1 MMKELKIIKRRHVL
15 NIIHFVLA
23 LHLFIYAGLALI
35 VIVCAVYDKVN
46 HGAAEINIVGAACLV
61 IAAVLAA
68 AFIGFRAYLKR
79 VDREM
84 DEISPFV
91 FSLPFSTE
99 NDVLDALNSRLKL
112 RVLDD
117 NSLYGW
123 DKGKR
128 IIQLFLIETEG
139 FSAEDVQSLKDKC
152 IALAQE
158 KQLINSTASRD
169 DLVSSAFVYL
179 FLVNR
184 LTENAAEFLKRPTDL
199 NTIGLEMNVI
209 LDLEK
214 MQLHI
219 PGCVGRD
226 LSPSDLYVYCME
238 KFMEWFAVE
247 K

>member
-1 MMKELKIIKRRHVL
+1 MKEFKFVKRRYGLSV
-15 NIIHFVLA
+15 IHFVLA

-46 HGAAEINIVGAACLV
+46 QGAAEISIVGVACLV
-61 IAAVLAA
+61 IAAVLAIA
-68 AFIGFRAYLKR
+68 LIGFRAYLKR

-84 DEISPFV
+84 DVLCPFA
-91 FSLPFSTE
+91 FSLPFRSE
-99 NDVLDALNSRLKL
+99 EEVLDALNSRLKL

-117 NSLYGW
+117 SSLYGRA
-123 DKGKR
+123 KGKR
-128 IIQLFLIETEG
+128 IIQLFLIETED

-152 IALAQE
+152 IALARK

-184 LTENAAEFLKRPTDL
+184 LTENSAEFLKQPTNL
-199 NTIGLEMNVI
+199 NTIGLELDVI

-238 KFMEWFAVE
+238 KFIEWLDVAD
-247 K
+247 

>member
-1 MMKELKIIKRRHVL
+1 MMKELKIIKRRHGL
-15 NIIHFVLA
+15 NVIYFVLA
-23 LHLFIYAGLALI
+23 LHLFVYAGLALI

-46 HGAAEINIVGAACLV
+46 QGAAEINIVGAVCLV
-61 IAAVLAA
+61 IAAVLAV
-68 AFIGFRAYLKR
+68 AFIGFRVYLKR

-84 DEISPFV
+84 DVLCPV
-91 FSLPFSTE
+91 AFSLPFHSE
-99 NDVLDALNSRLKL
+99 EEVLDALNSRLKL

-117 NSLYGW
+117 SSLYGRA
-123 DKGKR
+123 KGKR
-128 IIQLFLIETEG
+128 IIQLFLIETEN
-139 FSAEDVQSLKDKC
+139 FSAEDVQSIKDKC

-199 NTIGLEMNVI
+199 NTIGLEIDLI

-238 KFMEWFAVE
+238 KFIKWFSLC
-247 K
+247 